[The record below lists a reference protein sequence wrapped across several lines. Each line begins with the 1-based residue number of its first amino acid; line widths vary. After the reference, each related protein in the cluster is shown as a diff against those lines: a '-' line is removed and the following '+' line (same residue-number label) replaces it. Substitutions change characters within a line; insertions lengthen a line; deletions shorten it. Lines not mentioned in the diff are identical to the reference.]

1 MQLTIAI
8 VITDITKLAGTER
21 AVVNLSNILVNLGHK
36 VSIISTD
43 TIDGISA
50 YKLSESVDIV
60 HLGLDIYHARK
71 LNKLKQYLSL
81 YSELKKIKQEKKL
94 DIIIGTYS
102 LFNAIISFIK
112 KVKTIGCEHFNY
124 NSASLVHRIV
134 RKFTYRKLSAVVVL
148 TEKDS
153 IHYKFLKQCFVI
165 PNSLAFEPT
174 KKDSYNQRI
183 VLSIGR
189 YTKQKGFDLL
199 INVAE
204 RLKKTFPD
212 WKFLI
217 VGNGEDKDKL
227 TNLIKQKDLDEYVI
241 LKEPEKNILDLYKS
255 ASIYCMT
262 SRWEGIGL
270 VLMESQACSLP
281 AVSFDCPEGPAVII
295 TNGENGF
302 LCPAEDTGFMAE
314 KLSALMKNE
323 SLRKNMGEH
332 AYEKSFR
339 FSSETITRKWSE
351 VIGALYEK

>member
-21 AVVNLSNILVNLGHK
+21 AVINLSNILVQLGLK
-36 VSIISTD
+36 VSIISID
-43 TIDGISA
+43 TIGGMAA
-50 YKLSESVDIV
+50 YNLSDSVDII
-60 HLGLDIYHARK
+60 HLGLDIYHAK
-71 LNKLKQYLSL
+71 KINKLKQYLSL
-81 YSELKKIKQEKKL
+81 YNELKKLKYEKNL
-94 DIIIGTYS
+94 DMIIGTYS
-102 LFNAIISFIK
+102 LYNAIISFIK
-112 KVKTIGCEHFNY
+112 NVKTIGCEHFNY
-124 NSASLVHRIV
+124 NSASLVHKIV
-134 RKFTYRKLSAVVVL
+134 RKFTYKKLSAVVVL

-153 IHYKFLKQCFVI
+153 MHYKFLKHCFVI
-165 PNSLAFEPT
+165 PNSLPFEPT
-174 KKDSYNQRI
+174 KKDSYNQKV

-204 RLKKTFPD
+204 KLKNTFSD

-241 LKEPEKNILDLYKS
+241 LKEPEKNVVDLYKS

-281 AVSFDCPEGPAVII
+281 AVSFDCPEGPSVII
-295 TNGENGF
+295 NNGEDGF
-302 LCPAEDTGFMAE
+302 LCPAEDTKTMAE
-314 KLSALMKNE
+314 KLSILMTDE
-323 SLRKNMGEH
+323 ILRKNMGEK
-332 AYEKSFR
+332 AYVNSFR
-339 FSSETITRKWSE
+339 FSTETISKKWSE
-351 VIGALYEK
+351 VIGSVYAK